1 MKTDQ
6 GAKAGLIILVCGILG
21 MLCALIE
28 QMAYNSGY
36 LLDLY
41 LTDASQLP
49 GLMIVTIILW
59 LLIGCVIAAISQR

>member
-1 MKTDQ
+1 
-6 GAKAGLIILVCGILG
+6 

-28 QMAYNSGY
+28 KMLYESGY

-41 LTDASQLP
+41 LADASQLP

>member
-1 MKTDQ
+1 
-6 GAKAGLIILVCGILG
+6 
-21 MLCALIE
+21 MLTALIE
-28 QMAYNSGY
+28 QMLYNSGY

-59 LLIGCVIAAISQR
+59 LLIGCVIAALTQR